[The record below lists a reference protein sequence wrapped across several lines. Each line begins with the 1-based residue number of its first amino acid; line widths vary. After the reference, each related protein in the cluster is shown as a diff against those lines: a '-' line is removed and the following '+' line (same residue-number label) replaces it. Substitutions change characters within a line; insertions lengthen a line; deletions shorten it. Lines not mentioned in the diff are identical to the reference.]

1 MTQMKPIKD
10 NISKKMNIRLFLKG
24 KLQIVA
30 FATLVCVV
38 ATSCV
43 DDSAT
48 TNANE
53 ELSKTE
59 FAGLVKTTL
68 QVSLGGGVTLD
79 PATRSLDSDGAETR
93 SVLIKHSGT
102 RYTPIAEGD
111 TMMAR
116 FFIVK
121 ETKQK
126 PINGTNA
133 IDPEGMIMGTADIKF
148 KAKTSPNG
156 TIHLYYDESTLPFVW
171 LNNSGV
177 PRKEENWYMCGII
190 GGEYSKQIAK
200 AAKETTNLATKKL
213 YTQMYN
219 FYVDFD
225 PNLSP
230 KHNQRDTN
238 GNIQVAAPYTTGWF
252 KMTTKKDGVIDEH
265 RLRFKPIGTLLH
277 FRVKREPNLVPAEA
291 CRYTFASSQLSANG
305 AFLMMPQSMLRSAN
319 DLNQDYKM
327 GVDCEVR
334 PWTNSIEKNFYWS
347 YLGDRQLHMN
357 NTSSDIKTEDNA
369 NWGDR
374 IYEYRYT
381 FDAQA
386 MRGNKPKD
394 DYDDFY
400 VWGMP
405 VRYNDSNGRPVI
417 GQTMLTAERGGYMLG
432 RKQPTGSKYPY
443 ADEWLY
449 AAGTPALASGEFK
462 VLDFGATDK
471 KNKAYSV
478 EVGVCRPC
486 YSEMENKQL
495 KYPWA
500 NPLERVAVTNSIADE
515 KKGFHSD
522 NSIHATGNGWGWI
535 KYYSLKQLDFK
546 QRFVYG
552 SKSLLPEGYHVPS
565 NEEFGLLFP
574 NNITGYSDKG
584 LPVNFEAYS
593 SIRKGSTPYY
603 DLYDPG
609 NDDMRE
615 RIVAGEYEKSY
626 LSSMWDNL
634 YWSSKPLFYAY
645 YMANPNNNQE
655 FYAIRF
661 MGNNPEAVSANG
673 HHIYGNRYRCVYR
686 WRFLNLGSGQSGA
699 DDKEGPRIVIQ
710 SRWIGNANVSIRDI
724 TNDKWWGKCA
734 SDNPLYQVDCYRVLP
749 STGYIYKTGWD
760 YWISYWTRTY
770 WGYDNKATDEVY
782 SNNTF
787 CYRSYQKN
795 GFTRGHNDLGRAH
808 YGIRLIC
815 NRNQNEFGSN
825 APRQNQTDNLQA
837 AKINRPAD
845 AEISDWKYVPRK

>member
-1 MTQMKPIKD
+1 
-10 NISKKMNIRLFLKG
+10 MNIRSFFKG
-24 KLQIVA
+24 TLQVVA
-30 FATLVCVV
+30 FATFVCV
-38 ATSCV
+38 ATTSCV

-79 PATRSLDSDGAETR
+79 QATRSLDSDGADTR
-93 SVLIKHSGT
+93 SVLIKNNGT
-102 RYTPIAEGD
+102 KYTPIAEGGK
-111 TMMAR
+111 MKAR

-121 ETKQK
+121 ETNKK
-126 PINGTNA
+126 TINGTNA
-133 IDPEGMIMGTADIKF
+133 IDPQGMVMGAAEIEF
-148 KAKTSPNG
+148 KAKTLPNG
-156 TIHLYYDESTLPFVW
+156 TIHLNYDESTMFFVW

-177 PRKEENWYMCGII
+177 PRKGENWYMCGII
-190 GGEYSKQIAK
+190 GGEYNKSIGD
-200 AAKETTNLATKKL
+200 AAKKATKLADKTF
-213 YTQMYN
+213 YTQLYN

-225 PNLSP
+225 PNSSP
-230 KHNQRDTN
+230 QHNKMDAN
-238 GNIQVAAPYTTGWF
+238 GNVQVAAPYTTGWF
-252 KMTTKKDGVIDEH
+252 KMTIKKDGVIDEH

-277 FRVKREPNLVPAEA
+277 FRVKRDPNLVPAEA

-305 AFLMMPQSMLRSAN
+305 AFLMMPQSMIRSAN
-319 DLNQDYKM
+319 ELNQDYKM

-357 NTSSDIKTEDNA
+357 NTSSDIKTEETG
-369 NWGDR
+369 WGDP

-386 MRGNKPKD
+386 MRGNSPKD
-394 DYDDFY
+394 GYDDFY

-405 VRYNDSNGRPVI
+405 VRYNDSNGHPVI

-432 RKQPTGSKYPY
+432 RKQPTGAKYPY

-471 KNKAYSV
+471 KNTAYSV
-478 EVGVCRPC
+478 EVGVCRPR
-486 YSEMENKQL
+486 YSEMEKKQL

-500 NPLERVAVTNSIADE
+500 NPLERVAVTNSIADD
-515 KKGFHSD
+515 KKGFHTD
-522 NSIHATGNGWGWI
+522 NSIHATGAGWGWI
-535 KYYSLKQLDFK
+535 KYYSLKQIDFK

-552 SKSLLPEGYHVPS
+552 SKYLLPDGYHVPS
-565 NEEFGLLFP
+565 NEEYGLLFP
-574 NNITGYSDKG
+574 NNITGYKDKG
-584 LPVNFEAYS
+584 LPVNFENYS
-593 SIRKGSTPYY
+593 NIKKGSRPYY

-609 NDDMRE
+609 DDDMRD

-661 MGNNPEAVSANG
+661 MGNNTEAVFANG

-699 DDKEGPRIVIQ
+699 DDGEGPRIVVQ

-724 TNDKWWGKCA
+724 TNDKWWGKC
-734 SDNPLYQVDCYRVLP
+734 SSENPLYQVDCYRVLP
-749 STGYIYKTGWD
+749 STGYFYGRKGGD
-760 YWISYWTRTY
+760 YWITYWSRTY
-770 WGYDNKATDEVY
+770 WGYDNKVTDEMY
-782 SNNTF
+782 SNTVF
-787 CYRSYQKN
+787 CYRSYNKN
-795 GFTRGHNDLGRAH
+795 GFTRGHNEVGKAH

-815 NRNQNEFGSN
+815 NRNQDEFGSN

-837 AKINRPAD
+837 ANIKRPAD
-845 AEISDWKYVPRK
+845 AQVSDWKYVPGK